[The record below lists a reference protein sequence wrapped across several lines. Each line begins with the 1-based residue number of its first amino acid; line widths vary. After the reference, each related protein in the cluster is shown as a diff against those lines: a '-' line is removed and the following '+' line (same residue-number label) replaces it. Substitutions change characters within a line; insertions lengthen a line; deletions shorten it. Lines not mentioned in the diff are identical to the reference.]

1 MKKFILLTL
10 AALTLLNAPLARA
23 WIYNNGDL
31 LLVFRKGSLNVE
43 FDLGSVNSY
52 LGKPNGYTTTVSGW
66 SLNYLTNAVGS
77 LTDPN
82 TPTEVVLLAAGGQT
96 NWLSSAEPNTTAYQ
110 GDSQESQG
118 LNGDISAVGGRPV
131 VYDVPSNSVNA
142 YVIDTGGTYKLAS
155 YDQTVT
161 GNGSALNFVGQLGGD
176 APFTV
181 QQTVPGFLDFWQ
193 VGTTTVYPNPPADKL
208 IGTFTID
215 TNGVL
220 TFVAGPRASTIKS
233 LNYFGSVSALKF
245 TTTVGNTYNV
255 AYTNQLGGATAT
267 WPVDA
272 TTVTGNG
279 KVNTI
284 NHTTSG
290 NAEFYRIL
298 TQ

>member
-1 MKKFILLTL
+1 MKRIIMLTL

-23 WIYNNGDL
+23 WTYKNGDL
-31 LLVFRKGSLNVE
+31 LLVFRKGSVNVE

-52 LGKPNGYTTTVSGW
+52 LGQPNGYTTPVSGW
-66 SLNYLTNAVGS
+66 DLNYLTNAIGS

-82 TPTEVVLLAAGGQT
+82 SPTEVLLLAAGGTT

-110 GDSQESQG
+110 GSSQESSG
-118 LNGDISAVGGRPV
+118 LNGDISAVGARPV
-131 VYDVPSNSVNA
+131 IYNVPSNSPNA
-142 YVIDTGGTYKLAS
+142 YVIDTGGQYALAS
-155 YDQTVT
+155 YDITVT
-161 GNGSALNFVGQLGGD
+161 GGGSALKFVGQLGGD

-181 QQTVPGFLDFWQ
+181 QQSIPGFLDFWQ

-220 TFVAGPRASTIKS
+220 TFVAGPRPSTITAYS
-233 LNYFGSVSALKF
+233 YSGGVSQLKF

-255 AYTNQLGGATAT
+255 VYTNQLGGAVAT

-279 KVNTI
+279 KVSTI
-284 NHTTSG
+284 NHTTAG
-290 NAEFYRIL
+290 NTEFYRIH